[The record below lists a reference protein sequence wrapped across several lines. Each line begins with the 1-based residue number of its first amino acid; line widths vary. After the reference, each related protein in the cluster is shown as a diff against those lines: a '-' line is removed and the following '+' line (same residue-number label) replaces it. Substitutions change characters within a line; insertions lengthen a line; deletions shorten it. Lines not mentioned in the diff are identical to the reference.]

1 MKNPFSIYD
10 FLGYLFPGLLM
21 TSLCLYLYKDSQT
34 LEGLLQMDFLKSIAE
49 GKGFKFSLE
58 TSILYVIV
66 SYVMGHVVSYLSSVF
81 IENFTNKVYGYPSH
95 YLLNGDN
102 YKYKDLWIRYFG
114 TSVSSSNKYMKIV
127 KIVLKVLLKVIMVI
141 VMLPVTLSVYT
152 IGYLLDI
159 NHFIT
164 RSLEDDK
171 LIKMIID
178 KYSALCDYLKIEK
191 ANDNADFHRLIMHYV
206 YINVQNCQ
214 PKVGNYI
221 ALYGFLRCMSF
232 LACLLFMSLLYKAIL
247 SISPSSEFDGE
258 MILLMLTIYILAYIL
273 FLGFVKFYRRNTLED
288 FMTLVVDKNLLAKNV
303 E

>member
-10 FLGYLFPGLLM
+10 FLGYLFPGLLA
-21 TSLCLYLYKDSQT
+21 TSMCLYLYKDSQT
-34 LEGLLQMDFLKSIAE
+34 LEGLLQLDSLKSIAE
-49 GKGFKFSLE
+49 GKGFRFSIE
-58 TSILYVIV
+58 TSVLYVIV

-81 IENFTNKVYGYPSH
+81 VENFTNKVYGYPSH
-95 YLLNGDN
+95 YLLNEDD

-114 TSVSSSNKYMKIV
+114 TSASSSSKYMKSV
-127 KIVLKVLLKVIMVI
+127 KIVLKFMLKVIMAI
-141 VMLPVTLSVYT
+141 VMLPVTFSVFT
-152 IGYLLDI
+152 IGYLLDV

-171 LIKMIID
+171 LIKMIKD
-178 KYSALCDYLKIEK
+178 KYSELCAYLKVEK
-191 ANDNADFHRLIMHYV
+191 ANDQSDFHRLIMHYV

-221 ALYGFLRCMSF
+221 ALYGFLRCMCF
-232 LACLLFMSLLYKAIL
+232 LACLLFTGLLCKAVL
-247 SISPSSEFDGE
+247 SISPNSEFDGV
-258 MILLMLTIYILAYIL
+258 MIIMMMTIYVYAYLL

-288 FMTLVVDKNLLAKNV
+288 FMTLVVDKNLLAK